1 MNIRKYFTTS
11 YVLRYLVIIFSLFM
25 IGLGMSVMRISCLGT
40 EPFSCLNFSIS
51 EHFAVPMGA
60 TMAAI
65 NAVLLILSFFT
76 MRETLGFGTVAN
88 MLFLG
93 TASDFWG
100 NVIRNIVGEIS
111 FSGMDNIALRMLLLC
126 AGMVTMV
133 ISCSF
138 YMSSEMG
145 MAPYDALGYIV
156 EKMTGRIPFKWAR
169 VAIDSFCVVIAYFIA
184 QLEGTQ
190 WELIGIGT
198 VIMALCIGPLL
209 SFFRKAAAEP
219 FIKKIKSL

>member
-1 MNIRKYFTTS
+1 
-11 YVLRYLVIIFSLFM
+11 
-25 IGLGMSVMRISCLGT
+25 
-40 EPFSCLNFSIS
+40 
-51 EHFAVPMGA
+51 
-60 TMAAI
+60 
-65 NAVLLILSFFT
+65 
-76 MRETLGFGTVAN
+76 
-88 MLFLG
+88 
-93 TASDFWG
+93 
-100 NVIRNIVGEIS
+100 
-111 FSGMDNIALRMLLLC
+111 MDNIALRMLLLC

-133 ISCSF
+133 FFCSF

-169 VAIDSFCVVIAYFIA
+169 VAIDSFCVVIAYFIVR
-184 QLEGTQ
+184 LEGTQ

-219 FIKKIKSL
+219 FIRKIKSL